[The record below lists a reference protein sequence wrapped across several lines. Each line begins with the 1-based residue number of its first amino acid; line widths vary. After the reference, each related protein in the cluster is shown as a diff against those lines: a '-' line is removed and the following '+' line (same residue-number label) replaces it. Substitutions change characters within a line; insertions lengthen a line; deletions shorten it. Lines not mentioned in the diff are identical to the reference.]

1 MLFGITSSR
10 EYRSLPAL
18 LPDRAIALLSM
29 LLALAFVLLMA
40 LSVVNLRRVSMAWE
54 ALEEARMREGSS
66 HTTAWHNLSQVQA
79 TLDKQL
85 SNEVQAIRIQLL
97 NVSQEVEKAQWRME
111 QRQAGW
117 GKELME
123 RLQDLEARNALEPLL
138 QEVEGAKRELSV
150 VLEAMRGLSRTL
162 CLTCPDGWLQF
173 ARTCYFF
180 SSATK
185 SWWEAKEFCGHLNG
199 SLATVSSEQ
208 EDIFLA
214 NHILENRVFWLGLTD
229 SDREGHWQ
237 WGDGSSPSITY
248 V

>member
-1 MLFGITSSR
+1 MG
-10 EYRSLPAL
+10 
-18 LPDRAIALLSM
+18 M
-29 LLALAFVLLMA
+29 
-40 LSVVNLRRVSMAWE
+40 
-54 ALEEARMREGSS
+54 
-66 HTTAWHNLSQVQA
+66 
-79 TLDKQL
+79 
-85 SNEVQAIRIQLL
+85 
-97 NVSQEVEKAQWRME
+97 
-111 QRQAGW
+111 
-117 GKELME
+117 GKWDENG
-123 RLQDLEARNALEPLL
+123 EARNALEPLL

-237 WGDGSSPSITY
+237 WGDGSSPSITFWNTGEPNN
-248 V
+248 VGEHGEDCATILPNGRWNDASCSGKEAWICERSC